1 LVIFI
6 VGKGICVMARFP
18 NEEIVS
24 RIAFLMENGSDEQVS
39 EAHAR
44 FILLQAANKA
54 DREYPSKIPL
64 LPRIEALIW
73 EWWHDMAA
81 AENTPV
87 QPVVSK
93 KAEPAPEPDAK
104 PAPSEGLASSTPEK
118 KPVSFTIPEI
128 QGFGDFRLNSGMGA

>member
-54 DREYPSKIPL
+54 DREYPSKTPL

-81 AENTPV
+81 ADNMPV
-87 QPVVSK
+87 QPSPVK
-93 KAEPAPEPDAK
+93 KAEAESESK
-104 PAPSEGLASSTPEK
+104 PVTPSPSEK

-128 QGFGDFRLNSGMGA
+128 QGFGDFRINSGMGA